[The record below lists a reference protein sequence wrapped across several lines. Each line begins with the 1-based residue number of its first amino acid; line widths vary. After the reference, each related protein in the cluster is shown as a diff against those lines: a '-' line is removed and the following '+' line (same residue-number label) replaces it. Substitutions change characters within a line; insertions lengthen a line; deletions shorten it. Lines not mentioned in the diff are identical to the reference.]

1 MLLKREGI
9 AEIWNYD
16 MNKRGVVALDKN
28 ILADYMDAMEL
39 IKETEEDIQ
48 KLKKRRKTVIQ
59 TNVKGSNPNFPY
71 QEQHFQIT
79 GITFTYQ
86 DDKNLRLE
94 EKLLEQR
101 KENAEKIKQQV
112 EEWLLTVP
120 IRMQRIIKYKIFEK
134 QTWEQTAAKIG
145 RKATG
150 ESVKKEFQRFM
161 EKI

>member
-1 MLLKREGI
+1 MIQFAVVRVNDDLVQCI
-9 AEIWNYD
+9 
-16 MNKRGVVALDKN
+16 GVYTNLYEAVGRA
-28 ILADYMDAMEL
+28 YMCASDLVNDSERL
-39 IKETEEDIQ
+39 R
-48 KLKKRRKTVIQ
+48 KRRKTIIQ

-71 QEQHFQIT
+71 QEQHFRIAGT
-79 GITFTYQ
+79 TFSYQ
-86 DDKNLRLE
+86 DDKNLRME
-94 EKLLEQR
+94 EKLLEKR
-101 KENAEKIKQQV
+101 KENAENIKQQV
-112 EEWLLTVP
+112 EEWILTVP